1 MKSFR
6 YVTMQRYIHPP
17 ACLRKTDTYVQIV
30 QFMGEY
36 VRNMLKICF
45 YFLNFS
51 AIICQYK

>member
-17 ACLRKTDTYVQIV
+17 ACLRKKDTYVQLV

-36 VRNMLKICF
+36 VRIMLKICF
-45 YFLNFS
+45 YFLNIS
-51 AIICQYK
+51 AIIC

>member
-17 ACLRKTDTYVQIV
+17 ACLRKTDTYVQLV

-36 VRNMLKICF
+36 VRNMLKRCF
-45 YFLNFS
+45 YFLNIS